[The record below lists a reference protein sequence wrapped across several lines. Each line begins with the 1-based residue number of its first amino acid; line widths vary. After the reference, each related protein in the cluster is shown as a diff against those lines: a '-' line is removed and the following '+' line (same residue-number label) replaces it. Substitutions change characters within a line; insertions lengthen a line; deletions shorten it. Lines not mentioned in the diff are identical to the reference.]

1 MHVGVIGGTGHI
13 SASIVRVL
21 LAQGHAV
28 TCVNRGLRGAV
39 APGARLVRG
48 DRRARAA
55 FERTLQAERFDA
67 VIDMLCFT
75 RADALSSL
83 RAYRDVPHVVQ
94 CSTVC
99 TYGITYDGLPVTED
113 HPLRPLTPYG
123 QHKAAADATLLE
135 AYARAGFPVTILKPS
150 TTYGPMQ
157 GMLRQIAWEFSWID
171 RIRQGKPL
179 VVCGQGDALHQHL
192 HVEDA
197 ARGFAQVLGQTQCLG
212 QTYNLVGEPPI
223 TWAAYHRTAMQVL
236 GREVALIGVPLA
248 ALQAHNV
255 PRSGDLPGDFCASH
269 LLQWGETPPGCA
281 RVPPGG
287 GLTRR
292 DAPGLCG
299 DGARGEDT
307 AGGECGVGRC
317 PHCLAPPAGPQED
330 RGHRPAGQEARPLSD
345 SGSCPCQVRI
355 RWRTV
360 ESGSQARAPHGHG
373 ISTCLP

>member
-13 SASIVRVL
+13 STSIVRVL

-99 TYGITYDGLPVTED
+99 TYGLTDDGLPVTED

-135 AYARAGFPVTILKPS
+135 AYERDGFPVTILKPS
-150 TTYGPMQ
+150 TTYGPV
-157 GMLRQIAWEFSWID
+157 SYT
-171 RIRQGKPL
+171 
-179 VVCGQGDALHQHL
+179 HL
-192 HVEDA
+192 
-197 ARGFAQVLGQTQCLG
+197 T
-212 QTYNLVGEPPI
+212 
-223 TWAAYHRTAMQVL
+223 
-236 GREVALIGVPLA
+236 
-248 ALQAHNV
+248 
-255 PRSGDLPGDFCASH
+255 LPTIYS
-269 LLQWGETPPGCA
+269 
-281 RVPPGG
+281 V
-287 GLTRR
+287 
-292 DAPGLCG
+292 
-299 DGARGEDT
+299 
-307 AGGECGVGRC
+307 
-317 PHCLAPPAGPQED
+317 
-330 RGHRPAGQEARPLSD
+330 
-345 SGSCPCQVRI
+345 
-355 RWRTV
+355 
-360 ESGSQARAPHGHG
+360 
-373 ISTCLP
+373 

>member
-39 APGARLVRG
+39 APGARLVRA
-48 DRRARAA
+48 DRRERAA

-75 RADALSSL
+75 RADAHSSL

-99 TYGITYDGLPVTED
+99 TYGIAYDWLPVTED
-113 HPLRPLTPYG
+113 HPLRPITPYG
-123 QHKAAADATLLE
+123 QQKAAADATVLE
-135 AYARAGFPVTILKPS
+135 AYARTGFPVTILKPS

-179 VVCGQGDALHQHL
+179 VVCGQGNALHQHL

-197 ARGFAQVLGQTQCLG
+197 ARGFAQVLGKAQCLG
-212 QTYNLVGEPPI
+212 QIYNLVSEPPI
-223 TWAAYHRTAMQVL
+223 TWATYHRTAMQVL
-236 GREVALIGVPLA
+236 GREVELVGVTLA
-248 ALQAHNV
+248 DLQAHHI
-255 PRSGDLPGDFCASH
+255 PRR
-269 LLQWGETPPGCA
+269 E
-281 RVPPGG
+281 
-287 GLTRR
+287 
-292 DAPGLCG
+292 
-299 DGARGEDT
+299 
-307 AGGECGVGRC
+307 
-317 PHCLAPPAGPQED
+317 
-330 RGHRPAGQEARPLSD
+330 
-345 SGSCPCQVRI
+345 I
-355 RWRTV
+355 
-360 ESGSQARAPHGHG
+360 
-373 ISTCLP
+373 

>member
-1 MHVGVIGGTGHI
+1 MHVGVMGGTGHI
-13 SASIVRVL
+13 STSIVRVL

-39 APGARLVRG
+39 APGARLVRA
-48 DRRARAA
+48 DRRERAT

-83 RAYRDVPHVVQ
+83 RAYRNVSHVVQ

-99 TYGITYDGLPVTED
+99 TYGITSDGLPVTED

-135 AYARAGFPVTILKPS
+135 ASARDGFPVTILKPS

-171 RIRQGKPL
+171 RIRQGKPI

-223 TWAAYHRTAMQVL
+223 TWAAYHRTAMEVL

-248 ALQAHNV
+248 ALQAHHV
-255 PRSGDLPGDFCASH
+255 PRREICEEIFAHHTCYSGAKL
-269 LLQWGETPPGCA
+269 
-281 RVPPGG
+281 
-287 GLTRR
+287 RR
-292 DAPGLCG
+292 DVPAFHPVVALPDGMRQVFAVMEREGRIPQAESGGWEDALIAWHLQQAHRRTG
-299 DGARGEDT
+299 DGAT
-307 AGGECGVGRC
+307 
-317 PHCLAPPAGPQED
+317 PD
-330 RGHRPAGQEARPLSD
+330 RRHAR
-345 SGSCPCQVRI
+345 
-355 RWRTV
+355 
-360 ESGSQARAPHGHG
+360 
-373 ISTCLP
+373 

>member
-1 MHVGVIGGTGHI
+1 MHIGVIGGTGHI
-13 SASIVRVL
+13 SSSIVRVL

-55 FERTLQAERFDA
+55 FERPLQAERCDA
-67 VIDMLCFT
+67 VSDMRCFT

-99 TYGITYDGLPVTED
+99 TYGLTSDGLPVTED
-113 HPLRPLTPYG
+113 HPLRPLTLYG
-123 QHKAAADATLLE
+123 QHKAATDATVLE
-135 AYARAGFPVTILKPS
+135 ASARDGFPVTILKPS
-150 TTYGPMQ
+150 TTYGPIQ
-157 GMLRQIAWEFSWID
+157 GMLRQIAWAFAWID

-179 VVCGQGDALHQHL
+179 AVCGQGEAVHQHL

-212 QTYNLVGEPPI
+212 QPYNLVSEPPI
-223 TWAAYHRTAMQVL
+223 TWAALIRGYTA
-236 GREVALIGVPLA
+236 GGVAGASCPAV
-248 ALQAHNV
+248 
-255 PRSGDLPGDFCASH
+255 GDLPGDVCASH
-269 LLQWGETPPGCA
+269 LLQWGETPPGCP

-287 GLTRR
+287 GLARR

-299 DGARGEDT
+299 DGARGENP
-307 AGGECGVGRC
+307 AGGAWGVGRC
-317 PHCLAPPAGPQED
+317 PYCLAPPAGPQAD
-330 RGHRPAGQEARPLSD
+330 RGRR
-345 SGSCPCQVRI
+345 QV
-355 RWRTV
+355 
-360 ESGSQARAPHGHG
+360 
-373 ISTCLP
+373 